1 VRAFLRP
8 EIDMSMNL
16 CFDVVGGGHV
26 EFPYQTSTDLTYA
39 VLDAKTVPEQ
49 LLLINADLTKR
60 GYEGTD
66 LTEKLTYIGKLLGNT
81 NLELGM
87 I

>member
-1 VRAFLRP
+1 
-8 EIDMSMNL
+8 MSMNL
-16 CFDVVGGGHV
+16 CFDVVGGGFV

-39 VLDAKTVPEQ
+39 VLDAKTVSEQ

-60 GYEGTD
+60 GYEDDEKAKT
-66 LTEKLTYIGKLLGNT
+66 LITIEKLLKNT